1 MSLTLINQLLATATE
16 YKIISIALLSFA
28 FGIITGMVMYPTKRI
43 VADLATWYTTFSK
56 TLRILNHLNIDDYH
70 FIRSEILLL
79 VMNLLACRYSDKSFV
94 LSKNYLKSKGY
105 RKQDVDEIIA
115 YVNKSVTS
123 FIEPYTFI
131 GLLKRIKR
139 SILDLIK
146 EPS

>member
-1 MSLTLINQLLATATE
+1 MSLTLMNQLLATATE
-16 YKIISIALLSFA
+16 YKMISIALLSFA
-28 FGIITGMVMYPTKRI
+28 FGIFTGMIMYPTKRI

-56 TLRILNHLNIDDYH
+56 NLRILNHLHIDDYH

-94 LSKNYLKSKGY
+94 LSKNYLKARNYKN
-105 RKQDVDEIIA
+105 KDIDEIID
-115 YVNKSVTS
+115 YINKSVRS

-131 GLLKRIKR
+131 GLLKRLKR
-139 SILDLIK
+139 SILELIK